1 MWLRWQFALHGHVVP
16 MKAYEYRQIMDSWK
30 LKPGSTENVHI
41 QMALVGIEMCIVFLD
56 RNRLM
61 QASIIPKYPT
71 TTESMGVWY
80 DTTLAPCP
88 ILNFPAFRANLL
100 LPQNQEALRDQ
111 SQSTTVYTHLTDTK
125 YNHLW
130 NGIGTSHAVEIL
142 HLAGIH
148 PEEKMQNVW
157 GKNAPKETL
166 INAID
171 QYFCMV
177 SIIFLLNYQSNLY

>member
-1 MWLRWQFALHGHVVP
+1 